1 MQAHAG
7 LVHATKADGITT
19 AIGKEIAD
27 DSNTGTTGITIMTAA
42 TMIAIATIMTSGNN
56 FQTYLEAG
64 NIFRRWRLRGPAQVL
79 RSRSQETGP
88 LAIRLRTA

>member
-27 DSNTGTTGITIMTAA
+27 DSNTGTTGITIM
-42 TMIAIATIMTSGNN
+42 TIMTSGNN